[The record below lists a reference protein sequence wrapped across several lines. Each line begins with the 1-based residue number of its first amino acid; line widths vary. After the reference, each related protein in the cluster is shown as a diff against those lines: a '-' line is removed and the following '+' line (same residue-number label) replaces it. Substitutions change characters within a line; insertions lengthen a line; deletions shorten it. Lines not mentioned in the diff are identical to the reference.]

1 MSLKNADCCQ
11 NLPTIPLP
19 YVQENKTKSSMLH
32 KEWVPMLAKKIHP
45 RLQQKIQT
53 KSKNFPSQ
61 FFTYQPNNLSFKNIL
76 SPKNFSLISHYWNFS
91 LPENRR

>member
-45 RLQQKIQT
+45 RLQQKIQQ
-53 KSKNFPSQ
+53 N
-61 FFTYQPNNLSFKNIL
+61 
-76 SPKNFSLISHYWNFS
+76 PKTFLHNS
-91 LPENRR
+91 LPTNQTIFP